1 MVAQMSYYK
10 KITIW
15 ENRGRARLLTYFMGL
30 IATYFNNVEC
40 LDYGL
45 EVREKEEAQ
54 RARTRIN
61 MTLDRVYSVIIS
73 TGIKPTI
80 RYSPPAAVGG
90 LVRNIDL
97 MHNIFQL
104 SRFQIGPQTLL
115 DFIERTIGIYD
126 NDRRNAFCRTINPFF
141 WIGLVLNYV
150 VSLPFKLIG
159 KIGFDQQK
167 IESSTAGRVIK
178 GVFYLIVVFAAFLSI
193 LEKIGYL
200 DKFMAVIQA
209 WPRR

>member
-1 MVAQMSYYK
+1 M
-10 KITIW
+10 TD
-15 ENRGRARLLTYFMGL
+15 FMDL
-30 IATYFNNVEC
+30 AATYFNNVEY

-61 MTLDRVYSVIIS
+61 MTLDRIYSVIIS

-80 RYSPPAAVGG
+80 YYSPPPAVGG
-90 LVRNIDL
+90 SAGNLDL

-126 NDRRNAFCRTINPFF
+126 NDRLNAFCRTINPFF

-150 VSLPFKLIG
+150 VSLPFKFTG

-178 GVFYLIVVFAAFLSI
+178 GALYLIVVFAAFLTI
-193 LEKIGYL
+193 LDRMGYL

-209 WPRR
+209 CLWR